1 VDYAGLLRAVD
12 AGRTPPVVLVHGAE
26 PVLLD
31 DAVAAITRALF
42 AEPAMATLSR
52 EILEAREAG
61 AEVIVQSA
69 LTLPFLSERRLV
81 VVRGADA
88 LGVRQGEVLAAYAAA
103 PNPSTV
109 LLLLADA
116 EVASS
121 HWLVRMLPPAA
132 VVALPRLT
140 GRALVSWLRTRAG
153 TDGFEVEEA
162 AAALLVQLVGD
173 DLTLLLGEVAK
184 AALAGGP
191 DNRRVT
197 TEEVRAVVGEQ
208 RLRHIFEL
216 TRAVAERDLGAALG
230 VLGALLTAGE
240 EPLGVLGMLAREA
253 RSVWQAREWLGQ
265 GRRDDEVARLLR
277 RPSPAAAAVVALAR
291 ALSGPAA
298 AERLTRC
305 WEVERRLKQGGA
317 PRPELALLIADLCA
331 A

>member
-1 VDYAGLLRAVD
+1 VDYAGLLRAVE
-12 AGRTPPVVLVHGAE
+12 AGRTPPLVLLHGAE
-26 PVLLD
+26 PVLFD

-42 AEPAMATLSR
+42 TDPDTAALSR
-52 EILEAREAG
+52 EVLEAREAG
-61 AEVIVQSA
+61 AEAIVRSA

-88 LGVRQGEVLAAYAAA
+88 LGVRQGEALAAYAAA

-116 EVASS
+116 EVAPS
-121 HWLVRMLPPAA
+121 HWLLKALPPAA

-140 GRALVSWLRTRAG
+140 GRALVSWLRTRAAAS
-153 TDGFEVEEA
+153 GFQVEEA

-197 TEEVRAVVGEQ
+197 PSEVRAVVGEQ
-208 RLRHIFEL
+208 RLRNIFEL

-230 VLGALLTAGE
+230 VLGALLAAGE
-240 EPLGVLGMLAREA
+240 EPLGVLGMLGREA

-277 RPSPAAAAVVALAR
+277 RPPPAAAAVVALAR

-298 AERLTRC
+298 ARRLTRC

-317 PRPELALLIADLCA
+317 PRPELTLLIADLCA

>member
-1 VDYAGLLRAVD
+1 MDYAGLLRAVE

-42 AEPAMATLSR
+42 PDPGMATLSR
-52 EILEAREAG
+52 EVLEAREAG
-61 AEVIVQSA
+61 AETIVRSA

-88 LGVRQGEVLAAYAAA
+88 LGVRQGEALAAYAAV

-109 LLLLADA
+109 LLLLADS
-116 EVASS
+116 EVAPS
-121 HWLVRMLPPAA
+121 HWLMKALPPAA
-132 VVALPRLT
+132 VVALPRPT
-140 GRALVSWLRTRAG
+140 GRALVSWLRTRASAG
-153 TDGFEVEEA
+153 GFEVQEA
-162 AAALLVQLVGD
+162 AAVLLVQLVGD

-197 TEEVRAVVGEQ
+197 PSEVRAVVGEQ
-208 RLRHIFEL
+208 RLRNIFEL

-230 VLGALLTAGE
+230 VLGALLSAGE

-253 RSVWQAREWLGQ
+253 RSVWQAREWLRQ

-277 RPSPAAAAVVALAR
+277 RPPPAAAAVVALAR
-291 ALSGPAA
+291 ALSGADA
-298 AERLTRC
+298 SARLTRC
-305 WEVERRLKQGGA
+305 WEVERRLKLGGA

>member
-1 VDYAGLLRAVD
+1 MDYAGLLRAVE

-31 DAVAAITRALF
+31 DAVAAVTRALF
-42 AEPAMATLSR
+42 PDPGLAILSR

-61 AEVIVQSA
+61 AETIVRSA

-81 VVRGADA
+81 VARGADA
-88 LGVRQGEVLAAYAAA
+88 LGVRQGEALAAYAAA

-109 LLLLADA
+109 LLLLADS
-116 EVASS
+116 ELSPS
-121 HWLVRMLPPAA
+121 HWLMKALPPGA
-132 VVALPRLT
+132 VVALPRPT

-153 TDGFEVEEA
+153 AGGFEVEEA
-162 AAALLVQLVGD
+162 AAVLLVQLVGD

-197 TEEVRAVVGEQ
+197 PAEVRAVVGEQ
-208 RLRHIFEL
+208 RLRNIFEL

-277 RPSPAAAAVVALAR
+277 RPPPAAAAVVALAR

-298 AERLTRC
+298 ARRLTRC
-305 WEVERRLKQGGA
+305 WEVERRLKLGGA